1 MIDAYTIGVRLALHD
16 EISAG
21 LKSVRR
27 ELVVLDRAV
36 TASGAGLRALGQ
48 IGAEVGP
55 RARAGLEAGGAVR
68 IRPIGPTA
76 PAPTRQAGGAMARP
90 AAAGSER
97 QRHVTPATNGISLA
111 TALSLARR
119 LGGPTPADMPAVP
132 TMTRMAVPAS
142 AASAAGH
149 HGITRP
155 EVSQPVPRQR
165 AHPAADHRPEPTRLG
180 AIPDRPNSGVAPRGR
195 ASGPAAPDAGTS
207 RSILA
212 AQRDSATAAPRA
224 GGPGHPGDRSGTAP
238 AQRGTQ
244 VTAQDLAALA
254 RRLSTG
260 RPVSTG
266 AQPAN
271 RLAVNLPSSVH
282 PGTFPAAAV
291 RRADEGAALH
301 KLSPH
306 ARIKPLHMQ
315 AAAPR
320 PVGEAGAG
328 APSVSARQLG
338 PIRQVLK
345 PISQPFRAPR
355 PTRTATPDV
364 IRAQSPFRSV
374 GPEPDKAPAR
384 QADSGE
390 IILDG
395 VRFGR
400 LVAERLTG
408 HLDRP
413 RAGFTGV
420 DPRATPTWPGASIG

>member
-21 LKSVRR
+21 LKTVRR

-55 RARAGLEAGGAVR
+55 RARAGLEAGGAGR

-76 PAPTRQAGGAMARP
+76 PAPARQAGGATARP
-90 AAAGSER
+90 AAAGPER
-97 QRHVTPATNGISLA
+97 RHHVAPATNGISLA

-119 LGGPTPADMPAVP
+119 LGGPAPAGMPAVP
-132 TMTRMAVPAS
+132 TMTRLAVPAS

-149 HGITRP
+149 RRITGP

-165 AHPAADHRPEPTRLG
+165 AYPAADHRPAPPRHG
-180 AIPDRPNSGVAPRGR
+180 AVPDRPGSGVAPRGR
-195 ASGPAAPDAGTS
+195 ASGPAVPDAGTP
-207 RSILA
+207 RGILT
-212 AQRDSATAAPRA
+212 AQRDAATAAPRA
-224 GGPGHPGDRSGTAP
+224 GRPGHPGDRNGTAP

-254 RRLSTG
+254 RRLSAG

-271 RLAVNLPSSVH
+271 RPAVNLRSSVH
-282 PGTFPAAAV
+282 PGAFPAAAV
-291 RRADEGAALH
+291 RRPDQGPALD
-301 KLSPH
+301 KLTPH

-315 AAAPR
+315 AAAPH
-320 PVGEAGAG
+320 PLGGAGTG

-355 PTRTATPDV
+355 PTRTATPDA
-364 IRAQSPFRSV
+364 IRGQPPFRSV
-374 GPEPDKAPAR
+374 GPQPDQAPAR